1 MMEQNQLAVYQ
12 NFDSISKAAI
22 ALQKSGYFTDVKSE
36 AQAIVKVMAG
46 AELGLPPFASM
57 AGIHIIQGKPALGSN
72 VIATLVKN
80 DPRYNYRVVS
90 CDNKSCV
97 IDWYEEGVNWYEE
110 GVKVGKSEFTMDDAT
125 MAGLTNNPSWKK
137 FPSDML
143 FARAITRGARRYAP
157 GIFGGSPIYTPEE
170 LGVDTDEEGYIDSK
184 SYPVNDEP
192 VSLIAAAA
200 ELGGVVAEPSHD
212 WESMTTGEIA
222 GRLNEYIKRLKADP
236 NDEDALKKRDEAKY
250 WLEKKNGT
258 K

>member
-1 MMEQNQLAVYQ
+1 MEQNQLAVYQ

-90 CDNKSCV
+90 CDNKACV
-97 IDWYEEGVNWYEE
+97 IDWYEDGVR
-110 GVKVGKSEFTMDDAT
+110 VGKSDFTMEDAT
-125 MAGLTNNPSWKK
+125 TAGLTNNPSWKK

-157 GIFGGSPIYTPEE
+157 GIFGGSPVYTPEE
-170 LGVDTDEEGYIDSK
+170 LGVDTDEEGYIDTSHT
-184 SYPVNDEP
+184 VVVQNEP
-192 VSLIAAAA
+192 NSLIATAA

-250 WLEKKNGT
+250 WLEKKNGA